1 VALCA
6 VGTLATSQK
15 SVQTGRSAETHPF
28 LTTQVQKDGEN
39 IRALVNKFMRDAACL
54 PLLWVKAGG
63 DNTTMQ
69 NMPPFLGAD
78 NAELKK
84 HLLMSLF
91 RELPAHFLKSSG
103 AEAPGAAFTNLVS
116 ADGASCAALINP
128 RWHSRMPLT
137 PATHACHSRM
147 LDA

>member
-1 VALCA
+1 MLQRAQANAHAAPWLYLLGVRGRLPSAAEEGPA
-6 VGTLATSQK
+6 VQANRGGGDGDLEQHC
-15 SVQTGRSAETHPF
+15 QR
-28 LTTQVQKDGEN
+28 KDGEN

-63 DNTTMQ
+63 DNTTMD

-78 NAELKK
+78 NADLKK

-91 RELPAHFLKSSG
+91 RALPAHFLKASG

-116 ADGASCAALINP
+116 ADGASCAALTNP
-128 RWHSRMPLT
+128 R
-137 PATHACHSRM
+137 
-147 LDA
+147 